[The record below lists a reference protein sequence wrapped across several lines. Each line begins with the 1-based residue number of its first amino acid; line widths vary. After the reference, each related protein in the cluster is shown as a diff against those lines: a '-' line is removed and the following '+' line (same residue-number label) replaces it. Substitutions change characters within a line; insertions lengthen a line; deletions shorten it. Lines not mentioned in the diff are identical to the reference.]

1 MSAVAC
7 QSICMIA
14 ANASSERTAFAIAQ
28 VFFLRNYAKE
38 PPCNCGNRQFPQ
50 FHGGTFVQVQQT
62 ARSRICTNNCCA
74 SGACRHLRKRFL
86 CPIAHREVK
95 VYGGSWVSVSSAPVP
110 AACLKRQ
117 GKVPKHTCYV
127 CARDPCSGTPSFQSS
142 YAQSLGSECDQ
153 IPGPDHISSGP
164 RS

>member
-1 MSAVAC
+1 MSTVAC
-7 QSICMIA
+7 QGICVIA

-62 ARSRICTNNCCA
+62 ARSRICRNNCCA
-74 SGACRHLRKRFL
+74 SGACRHLRKRFF

-117 GKVPKHTCYV
+117 AWEGSQTHMLRVRTRPLLRDTQPSKQLCSVP
-127 CARDPCSGTPSFQSS
+127 R
-142 YAQSLGSECDQ
+142 
-153 IPGPDHISSGP
+153 I
-164 RS
+164 